1 MSEEELAALAH
12 QFRGSGSDK
21 SRYTRQHD
29 GIKNELGFLTP
40 REQAQLKKYMDS
52 RSTLQS
58 LYEAMPNLLGGSGAA
73 GLPGKSRL
81 KDMYRDG
88 MFFRDGDYSSWL
100 KNLESQGY
108 KNGGSTFSG
117 NAFYQGGGA
126 FIPEYDMAFPADYA
140 VEMMRQGGIFIDPAK
155 KGTFKAQ
162 ATRMGM
168 GVQEAASAIL
178 SAPKEKYSPAMRKKA
193 NFAKNFGNR
202 KQMGGPVEGEVLDVT
217 PEQLDLLRQQGYEF
231 EIM

>member
-21 SRYTRQHD
+21 SRYIRQHD
-29 GIKNELGFLTP
+29 GIKNELGSLTP

-52 RSTLQS
+52 RSTLES

-81 KDMYRDG
+81 KDLYRDG
-88 MFFRDGDYSSWL
+88 MFFGDKEGYSSWL
-100 KNLESQGY
+100 KNLEFQGY

-126 FIPEYDMAFPADYA
+126 FIPEYDTAFPADYA
-140 VEMMRQGGIFIDPAK
+140 VEMMRQGGMF
-155 KGTFKAQ
+155 
-162 ATRMGM
+162 M
-168 GVQEAASAIL
+168 
-178 SAPKEKYSPAMRKKA
+178 
-193 NFAKNFGNR
+193 NKNKNYFM
-202 KQMGGPVEGEVLDVT
+202 QMGGPTEGEVLDVS
-217 PEQLDLLRQQGYEF
+217 PEELEMLRQQGYQF
-231 EIM
+231 EMM